1 MTTKAER
8 IECPRCAGKGYL
20 TAANTTVGDLIA
32 RRRNAAG
39 LTQLELAQAI
49 GISRPQVAN
58 IESGRSDPQVS
69 QLRRYAEA
77 LQCQVKDLIP

>member
-1 MTTKAER
+1 MNDR

-32 RRRNAAG
+32 RQRNSLG
-39 LTQLELAQAI
+39 LTQLELAQAV
-49 GISRPQVAN
+49 GLSRPQVAN
-58 IESGRSDPQVS
+58 IEAGRSDPQVS

-77 LQCQVKDLIP
+77 LKCQVKDLIP